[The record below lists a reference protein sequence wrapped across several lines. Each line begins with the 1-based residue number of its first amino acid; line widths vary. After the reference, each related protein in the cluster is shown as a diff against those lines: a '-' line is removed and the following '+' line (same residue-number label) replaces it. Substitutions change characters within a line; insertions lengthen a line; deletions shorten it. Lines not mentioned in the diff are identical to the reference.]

1 MIVKG
6 KLKQISSGFG
16 KTKSTVSK
24 YDFIEIGNFMIRD
37 VKMDSYLSDRMEN
50 LLGEEIEVSILKP
63 WVLMPKSLVAVKTE
77 NGTVYR
83 NERSMRLG
91 NGVFGYIIVALFSL
105 PWLIIPY
112 FILFSL
118 IYSMTNNGYTQ
129 NSGNGL
135 FTIFIIGH
143 SVISILLT
151 NYLKRAYNAFGKE
164 NSGHT
169 VV

>member
-6 KLKQISSGFG
+6 KLKQISSGFRG
-16 KTKSTVSK
+16 TKSTVSK
-24 YDFIEIGNFMIRD
+24 YDFLEIGNYMIRD

-63 WVLMPKSLVAVKTE
+63 WVLMPKSLVAIKSE

-91 NGVFGYIIVALFSL
+91 NGIFGYLIVALFSL
-105 PWLIIPY
+105 AWLIIPY
-112 FILFSL
+112 FILFAV
-118 IYSMTNNGYTQ
+118 IYSMTNRGFTH
-129 NSGNGL
+129 NSGSGL
-135 FTIFIIGH
+135 FPVFIIGH

-151 NYLKRAYNAFGKE
+151 NYLKGAYNAFGKE